1 MDVVVVVDV
10 DVVDDLIKGIGY
22 KLPEGYLKDNLNY
35 YLQRTSHGSTL
46 SRVVHAKLA
55 SMVGDEAL
63 SWDLYLGALT
73 SDYKDV
79 QGGTTAE
86 GIHAGVMA
94 GTVLAAIHTYAGL
107 DLLGD
112 IVRINPRLPDHWKRI
127 SFNFDFKGVHYRC
140 EVTQE
145 RVMLL
150 PDSDVIVEINGQR
163 RDLLM
168 GEVVEMECP
177 FD

>member
-1 MDVVVVVDV
+1 M
-10 DVVDDLIKGIGY
+10 GY
-22 KLPEGYLKDNLNY
+22 ELPEDYLSKNLNY

-55 SMVGDEAL
+55 SMVNNRQLA
-63 SWDLYLGALT
+63 WDLYLGALT
-73 SDYKDV
+73 SDYQDV

-86 GIHAGVMA
+86 GIHSGVMA
-94 GTVLAAIHTYAGL
+94 GTVLAAIHTFAGL

-112 IVRINPRLPDHWKRI
+112 HVRINPDLPGHWRKI
-127 SFNFDFKGVHYRC
+127 SFNFTFRGVNYRC
-140 EVTQE
+140 DVGKE
-145 RVMLL
+145 RIMLL
-150 PDSDVIVEINGQR
+150 PDSDVIVEINGIR

-168 GEVVEMECP
+168 GEAVDMECP